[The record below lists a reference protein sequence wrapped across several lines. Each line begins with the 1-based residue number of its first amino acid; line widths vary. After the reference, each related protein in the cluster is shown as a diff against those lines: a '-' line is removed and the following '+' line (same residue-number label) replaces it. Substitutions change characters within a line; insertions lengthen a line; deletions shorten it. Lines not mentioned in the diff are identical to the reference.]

1 MIDDFF
7 PPTTKR
13 VPFHTCDCDNVK
25 IRQRTIFNLDDYA
38 DGNRFH
44 ISQRLTELDF
54 EWDTERVLE
63 TNAGA
68 AVLISSLIGYLKS
81 KHCCYLMT
89 GSIGF
94 FLLQHA
100 LKGWCPSM
108 PIIRKMG
115 IRTEQEINNEKTVL
129 KILRGDF
136 KTDTTDAEQLLK
148 IVEKH

>member
-1 MIDDFF
+1 MMKYSF

-13 VPFHTCDCDNVK
+13 VPFHTCDDDNRI

-44 ISQRLTELDF
+44 ISQRLKELDF

-63 TNAGA
+63 ANAAGA
-68 AVLISSLIGYLKS
+68 VLLSSVIGYLKS

-89 GSIGF
+89 GTIGL

-100 LKGWCPSM
+100 LKGWCPPV
-108 PIIRKMG
+108 PIIRKIG
-115 IRTEQEINNEKTVL
+115 VRTEQEINNEKMVL

-136 KTDTTDAEQLLK
+136 KTDSTDAEQLLK